1 MPATKSPGRP
11 DHGKNQVRNP
21 GHAIASETQVKR
33 FAAKPRQV
41 VSTVQGAPSAK
52 VTPSRKQA
60 GGATAAAE
68 RATVRSKEPSGSVGR
83 EQTSSP
89 PAQPAQTKRAKAW
102 TVEAAGRIASATAR
116 NGDGTV
122 KKGSF
127 AAGVMSKAMKNE
139 HSRKDNG

>member
-11 DHGKNQVRNP
+11 HHDKNQVRNP
-21 GHAIASETQVKR
+21 EHAIASATQVQR
-33 FAAKPRQV
+33 SAAKPRQV
-41 VSTVQGAPSAK
+41 VAPVQGAPSAK
-52 VTPSRKQA
+52 VTPSKNQT

-68 RATVRSKEPSGSVGR
+68 RAKVKGKEPGGSVGR
-83 EQTSSP
+83 EQPGSR

-102 TVEAAGRIASATAR
+102 NVEAAGRIASATAL

-127 AAGVMSKAMKNE
+127 AANAMSKAMKNE